1 MGDHVPIQ
9 EQDQVPHV
17 PEQDQGQAQPNGE
30 EPIREAQGQALD
42 QDQDQSQ
49 PQVSSTSS
57 HPSDQEL
64 EVVKRRVS
72 PRLKH
77 SQGQASSTSSKPSE
91 EELTL
96 KVQKAAAKL
105 KHLQHLTDNIYGS
118 INKGVTTRRRLA
130 NFCENY
136 SFISSIEP
144 MKVEEALEDSDWI
157 NAMHEE
163 PHNFERN
170 QVWTLV
176 EKPDNNHNI
185 IYQMG
190 VSQQAR

>member
-1 MGDHVPIQ
+1 MDSPQGKSSPPPQGQDAMENHEPIQ

-17 PEQDQGQAQPNGE
+17 PEQDQGQAQQNGK
-30 EPIREAQGQALD
+30 EPIREAQGQALDQD

-96 KVQKAAAKL
+96 KVQKAVAKL
-105 KHLQHLTDNIYGS
+105 KHLQHLT
-118 INKGVTTRRRLA
+118 
-130 NFCENY
+130 
-136 SFISSIEP
+136 
-144 MKVEEALEDSDWI
+144 
-157 NAMHEE
+157 
-163 PHNFERN
+163 
-170 QVWTLV
+170 
-176 EKPDNNHNI
+176 
-185 IYQMG
+185 
-190 VSQQAR
+190 